1 MLVYQR
7 VTYFGP
13 SLLRPASASQKISW
27 SIPTGPEKDLKPIIL
42 SHSPLFPTIL
52 SNPANLKPFFS
63 SNPPKKIE
71 KTSPLS
77 LKTPRPRRIFNFKGA
92 MGGSFEGR
100 TWQVKGCA
108 VQRNGIPTP
117 IASRHS
123 TLAAEEIPRLWQLEF
138 GIPFGMD
145 YPLVN

>member
-52 SNPANLKPFFS
+52 SNPANLKPFFFFQ
-63 SNPPKKIE
+63 PPKKNKKHLTTE
-71 KTSPLS
+71 
-77 LKTPRPRRIFNFKGA
+77 
-92 MGGSFEGR
+92 FED
-100 TWQVKGCA
+100 T
-108 VQRNGIPTP
+108 
-117 IASRHS
+117 ASKAHF
-123 TLAAEEIPRLWQLEF
+123 QF
-138 GIPFGMD
+138 
-145 YPLVN
+145 

>member
-27 SIPTGPEKDLKPIIL
+27 PIPTGPEKDLKPIIL

-52 SNPANLKPFFS
+52 SNPANLKPSFS
-63 SNPPKKIE
+63 NQKTKT
-71 KTSPLS
+71 KNTSPLS
-77 LKTPRPRRIFNFKGA
+77 LNTPLPRRMFNFKGA

-123 TLAAEEIPRLWQLEF
+123 PLAAEEIPRLWQLEF
-138 GIPFGMD
+138 GTPFGMD
-145 YPLVN
+145 YPAW